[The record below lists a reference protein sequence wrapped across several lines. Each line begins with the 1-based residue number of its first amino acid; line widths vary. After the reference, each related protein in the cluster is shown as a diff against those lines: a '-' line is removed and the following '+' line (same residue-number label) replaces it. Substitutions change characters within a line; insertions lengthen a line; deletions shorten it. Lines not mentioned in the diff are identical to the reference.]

1 MLEGLSYTVL
11 TAGNGKEAL
20 QLFQNRHTDIDLIL
34 SDVVMPELSGPALVR
49 QLREQGYDVRAVLMS
64 GHPGEEISQRGPEPE
79 NCALLG
85 KPFSL
90 KQLAAAVREGLDN
103 RKPLA
108 A

>member
-1 MLEGLSYTVL
+1 
-11 TAGNGKEAL
+11 
-20 QLFQNRHTDIDLIL
+20 
-34 SDVVMPELSGPALVR
+34 
-49 QLREQGYDVRAVLMS
+49 MS

-79 NCALLG
+79 NCVLLG